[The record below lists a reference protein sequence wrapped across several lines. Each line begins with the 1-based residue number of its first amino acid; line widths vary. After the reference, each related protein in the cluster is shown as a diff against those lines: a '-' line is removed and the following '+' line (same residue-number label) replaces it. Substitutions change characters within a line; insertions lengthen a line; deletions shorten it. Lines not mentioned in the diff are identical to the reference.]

1 MDAIFTH
8 WITQYSGV
16 GFLELLKR
24 VGLRKQV
31 TFRFW
36 ERCFDYG
43 VDLDLDE
50 SGGHVENLAI
60 EALHEAGAFG
70 RATGGAGS
78 HPAYTNRSILA
89 VLRAG
94 TVMLSDDIT
103 TQSGFAKDSNIQL
116 GTARL
121 KPQNDRFFGAVSLA
135 GVDPV
140 VVALNQPMH
149 RIVRRRDSNSTTGP
163 PFDAQFDTTAAS
175 RSARPTVV
183 VDRKN
188 LLPHE
193 EHTPPFVLIP
203 RRWDV
208 GRSTGQYYEGP
219 RGRLTRTLLRDHSLW
234 KAASIF
240 FTSFAQTRLAEL
252 GLLPW
257 QLSNYEIELNGTDK
271 ESSQTC
277 GVGGGRK
284 RGRDSECGRGLAAN
298 GIGDHDDV
306 AQNFVKPSPLPPTP
320 PPTTT

>member
-1 MDAIFTH
+1 MPRAYYSCNDTFLGLANTVLDVLDSYDALLDRNRCQGITQLRDVGQKGPDARQRSIFSAYSPQHMKTKARRMATEFRGALGPFVRSRHLHFVVPVLSVMDFVLLAPTLASALVTHPLATVTVLCAFKLRGAKEYGAGVKSPRNQTTYSSSSSSSSSSSTASDGAMDAIFTH

-103 TQSGFAKDSNIQL
+103 AQSGFAKELTQL
-116 GTARL
+116 GTA
-121 KPQNDRFFGAVSLA
+121 V
-135 GVDPV
+135 
-140 VVALNQPMH
+140 
-149 RIVRRRDSNSTTGP
+149 
-163 PFDAQFDTTAAS
+163 
-175 RSARPTVV
+175 
-183 VDRKN
+183 
-188 LLPHE
+188 
-193 EHTPPFVLIP
+193 
-203 RRWDV
+203 
-208 GRSTGQYYEGP
+208 
-219 RGRLTRTLLRDHSLW
+219 
-234 KAASIF
+234 
-240 FTSFAQTRLAEL
+240 
-252 GLLPW
+252 
-257 QLSNYEIELNGTDK
+257 
-271 ESSQTC
+271 
-277 GVGGGRK
+277 
-284 RGRDSECGRGLAAN
+284 
-298 GIGDHDDV
+298 
-306 AQNFVKPSPLPPTP
+306 
-320 PPTTT
+320 